1 MMVDLLGLQQRL
13 GPGDGQRCIPL
24 GFMGAIGIRPRLGGV
39 KFQHQWAR
47 LDSLTA
53 MYRHAFDHTDEG
65 GLDGL
70 DFGARHPLAA
80 CDSAPIQAS
89 PAGQGAQNVRG
100 RYQAARCRMHR
111 SFHELTKGRQQ
122 RPFRRQTQ
130 RCVQLRRQPP
140 SRRVQEESDARLRR
154 RYSMGVSPVQRRNAR

>member
-1 MMVDLLGLQQRL
+1 MMVDLLGLQQCL

-24 GFMGAIGIRPRLGGV
+24 GFMGAIGVRLRLGGV
-39 KFQHQWAR
+39 EFQHQWAR

-65 GLDGL
+65 GLNGL
-70 DFGARHPLAA
+70 DFGVRHPLAV

-89 PAGQGAQNVRG
+89 PAGQGEQNGQG
-100 RYQAARCRMHR
+100 RHQETRCRMHR
-111 SFHELTKGRQQ
+111 HFHEITGRRQQ
-122 RPFRRQTQ
+122 SPFRRQTQ

-140 SRRVQEESDARLRR
+140 SRRVQEEIDARLRR
-154 RYSMGVSPVQRRNAR
+154 RYSTGVSEVQRRKAR